1 MARQPNIPKPKLF
14 VAKQSQ
20 TQGLVEM
27 YQQGVALHRQGRLA
41 QAKALYEQVLAKQP
55 QHSGALHLLGVI
67 AAQSRN
73 PAMAV
78 ELIGKAIEINP
89 NDPLAYSNRANAL
102 KELKR
107 FDAALASYDKAII
120 LQPDDM
126 QAHLNRGYT
135 LQQLMRLDAALASF
149 DKAIALQPDCAEAW
163 CSKAVA
169 LLLKGEFGLGWEMFE
184 WRWKL
189 TKSALKARPFSQPL
203 WLGKE
208 PLAGRT
214 VLLHAEQGF
223 GDTIQFCRYAKLVA
237 DTGARVILEVPKP
250 LSGLLE
256 GLEGVT
262 QLVETGETLPAFD
275 YHCPLLSLPL
285 AFKTGLASIPGSSP
299 YLSSD
304 AGKRRQWSELL
315 GAKTRPRIGLVWSG
329 STFHKNDRNR
339 SLTLAAVLRHLPDEF
354 EYVSLQKEVREVD
367 TDALN
372 NSTVR
377 HYGDRLADFAETAA
391 LCDLMDIVVSVD
403 TSVAHLA
410 GALGRTTW
418 LLLPYVPDWR
428 WMLDRD
434 DSPWYQSFKLYRQS
448 EDRQW
453 EPVLHNVA
461 TDLLSVFRLQ
471 VPITLNRHHD
481 K

>member
-1 MARQPNIPKPKLF
+1 
-14 VAKQSQ
+14 
-20 TQGLVEM
+20 
-27 YQQGVALHRQGRLA
+27 
-41 QAKALYEQVLAKQP
+41 
-55 QHSGALHLLGVI
+55 
-67 AAQSRN
+67 
-73 PAMAV
+73 MAV

-169 LLLKGEFGLGWEMFE
+169 LLLKGELGLGWEMFE

-189 TKSALKARPFSQPL
+189 TKSDLKARPFSQPL